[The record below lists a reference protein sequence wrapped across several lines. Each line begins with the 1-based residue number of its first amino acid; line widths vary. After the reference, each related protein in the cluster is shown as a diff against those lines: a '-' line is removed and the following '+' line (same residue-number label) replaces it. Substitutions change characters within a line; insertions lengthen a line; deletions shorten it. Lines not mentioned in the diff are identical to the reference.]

1 MTSINLQ
8 DQSAPYAMSEPSKT
22 GRLDVTWSGG
32 VGSIDYGKIV
42 TSGGARRSHRRKHR
56 RSHRRSHRFRV
67 THVYR
72 KKRQTRNA
80 KRSKSKDQA

>member
-8 DQSAPYAMSEPSKT
+8 DQSAPYTMSEPSKT

-32 VGSIDYGKIV
+32 VGSIDYGKIA
-42 TSGGARRSHRRKHR
+42 TSGGGRRSHRKHR
-56 RSHRRSHRFRV
+56 RSHRRSRKFRV

-72 KKRQTRNA
+72 KKRQTRKA
-80 KRSKSKDQA
+80 KRTRSKDQA

>member
-56 RSHRRSHRFRV
+56 RSHRFRV

-72 KKRQTRNA
+72 KKRQTRKA